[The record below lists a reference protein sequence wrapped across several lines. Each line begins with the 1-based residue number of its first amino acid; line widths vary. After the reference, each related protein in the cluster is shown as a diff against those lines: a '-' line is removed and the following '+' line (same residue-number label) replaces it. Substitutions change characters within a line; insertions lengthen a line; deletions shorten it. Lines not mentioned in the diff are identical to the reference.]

1 MRMRGTWFIVP
12 TPFDDQGEL
21 DLASLG
27 RLVEATADWGVDG
40 LTVMGVMAEPGALS
54 PAERAAALDTIFAA
68 AASRLPVA
76 VGCSSA
82 ALGSTLELIGQAR
95 DLGACAAMVAAP
107 PLLRNIDQLP
117 AYFRQAAT
125 GGLPLVIQDEPAATG
140 VLIPVSSLLAAAQA
154 SGSRTM
160 KIEDP
165 PTPAKIGRILAGD
178 PELDVFGGLGGVS
191 ALGELR
197 RGACGTMTGFAYPE
211 ILRGIR
217 EQVEAADL
225 RSAGLLFDRYL
236 PLIQFEAQQIVG
248 LAIRKEILVRRGI
261 FSTHR
266 TRGLVPSLDPIT
278 LEELGELLERLAIAP
293 RTCRN
298 RKIEASGL
306 TAIPQDRCGDSFR
319 PF

>member
-1 MRMRGTWFIVP
+1 MRMRGTWYIVP
-12 TPFDDQGEL
+12 TPFDNEGEL

-27 RLVEATADWGVDG
+27 RLVEASADWGVDG

-54 PAERAAALDTIFAA
+54 PAERAAALATIFATA
-68 AASRLPVA
+68 AGRLPVA
-76 VGCSSA
+76 VGCSGA

-107 PLLRNIDQLP
+107 PLLRNVDQLP

-125 GGLPLVIQDEPAATG
+125 GGLPLVIQDEPNATG
-140 VLIPVSSLLAAAQA
+140 VLIPVSTLLAAAQA

-160 KIEDP
+160 KVEDP

-211 ILRGIR
+211 ILRAVR
-217 EQVEAADL
+217 ELVEAASL

-236 PLIQFEAQQIVG
+236 PLIQFEAQQVIG
-248 LAIRKEILVRRGI
+248 LAIRKEVLRRRGV
-261 FSTHR
+261 FATHR
-266 TRGLVPSLDPIT
+266 TRGLAPTLDPVT
-278 LEELGELLERLAIAP
+278 LEELDDLLDRLGIQPSAGRFAP
-293 RTCRN
+293 
-298 RKIEASGL
+298 A
-306 TAIPQDRCGDSFR
+306 
-319 PF
+319 

>member
-1 MRMRGTWFIVP
+1 MRMRGTWYIVP
-12 TPFDDQGEL
+12 TPFDNEGEL
-21 DLASLG
+21 DPASLG
-27 RLVEATADWGVDG
+27 RLVEASADWGVDG

-54 PAERAAALDTIFAA
+54 PAERAAALATIFATA
-68 AASRLPVA
+68 AGRLPVA
-76 VGCSSA
+76 VGCSGA

-107 PLLRNIDQLP
+107 PLLRNVDQLP

-125 GGLPLVIQDEPAATG
+125 GGLPLVIQDEPNATG
-140 VLIPVSSLLAAAQA
+140 VLIPVSTLLAAAQA

-160 KIEDP
+160 KVEDP

-211 ILRGIR
+211 ILRAVR
-217 EQVEAADL
+217 ELVEAASL

-236 PLIQFEAQQIVG
+236 PLIQFEAQQVIG
-248 LAIRKEILVRRGI
+248 LAIRKEVLRRRGV
-261 FSTHR
+261 FATHR
-266 TRGLVPSLDPIT
+266 TRGLAPTLDPLT
-278 LEELGELLERLAIAP
+278 LEELDDLLDRLGIQPSAGRFPPA
-293 RTCRN
+293 
-298 RKIEASGL
+298 
-306 TAIPQDRCGDSFR
+306 
-319 PF
+319 